1 MEALLWKNCLGDR
14 PGHAELF
21 YWDMEIHP
29 RLRNLRKELL
39 KENID
44 LDSLRDPWRKQHRFD
59 FRIDANFFAILVTSA
74 GPDGAFSTE
83 EKPSPDGLLVCYSR
97 IQYFQRESAAIDNLR
112 HSLAIFFGSNEVH
125 PSVIQST
132 LRHYRQQTTARYIHT
147 VSAKQ
152 IEARGRYLE
161 RIKIVVKQPDRAA

>member
-1 MEALLWKNCLGDR
+1 MEALLWKNCPGDR

-21 YWDMEIHP
+21 YRDMEIHP

-83 EKPSPDGLLVCYSR
+83 EKPSPDDLFGLLFTDPVCSA
-97 IQYFQRESAAIDNLR
+97 RERRHRQPAAQLGNL
-112 HSLAIFFGSNEVH
+112 FW
-125 PSVIQST
+125 
-132 LRHYRQQTTARYIHT
+132 
-147 VSAKQ
+147 
-152 IEARGRYLE
+152 
-161 RIKIVVKQPDRAA
+161 IK